1 MLILQELRAKLEAA
15 RDANASL
22 KKQLVEGDGNRKGLE
37 KQVMDLKED
46 LDNTKRAKED
56 AKRDAYRYKS
66 SAEVVGRYVN
76 C

>member
-1 MLILQELRAKLEAA
+1 MEAA